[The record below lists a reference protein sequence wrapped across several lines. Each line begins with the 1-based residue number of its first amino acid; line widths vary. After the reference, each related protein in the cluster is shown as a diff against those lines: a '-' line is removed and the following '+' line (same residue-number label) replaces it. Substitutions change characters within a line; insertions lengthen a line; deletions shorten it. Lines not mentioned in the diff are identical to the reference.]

1 MGKFRKELSTP
12 EKSTI
17 VASANKML
25 IKGTNKL
32 QRGAMKQISLTF
44 QKSERQIRRIRQQYH
59 EQEDAGIKFP
69 SCKRQKT
76 ECGRKTKLTPA
87 LMETIEKIAQDYASS
102 CRYMSE
108 RALQADLRSLDYPL
122 SLRTCGLYLTRLG
135 CKVSKVW
142 IKPLL
147 TDKHKSDRMLWII
160 NKADR
165 AHGLNFNKFQS
176 CFNRVHV
183 DETWIY
189 LKQTSSKIRLLTNSF
204 LPVNPTCKHKSHIV
218 KVMFLAALARPQRM
232 PDGNWFD
239 GKICML
245 PSVAKSPA
253 KRTSKNRPAG
263 TMETIPLS
271 VDAAVYYEMMTKEGG
286 VLDCIKS
293 KMFWLKEEGIYIQHD
308 GASPHNG
315 RGNKE
320 KLREAGLK
328 DDWRIVFETQPAQS
342 PDTNIC
348 DLSFF
353 NSIQHRIHNLKQ
365 NATNIDQLIA
375 KVGTAWKEY
384 DCVTLDHIWGHLFA
398 CYNSILRDSG
408 DNKYKAPHTKLR
420 VNARGKE
427 TVVDLN
433 IDVDAYNSAFQLVNI
448 SS

>member
-17 VASANKML
+17 VSTANKML

-32 QRGAMKQISLTF
+32 QRGAMKQLSLTF
-44 QKSERQIRRIRQQYH
+44 GKSERQIRRIRQHYH

-69 SCKRQKT
+69 SLKRQKT
-76 ECGRKTKLTPA
+76 ECGRKSKLTPEISEA
-87 LMETIEKIAQDYASS
+87 IEKIAQDYASS
-102 CRYMSE
+102 CRYMSI
-108 RALQADLRSLDYPL
+108 RALQADLRSLEFHL
-122 SLRTCGLYLTRLG
+122 STRTCRLYLKSLG

-165 AHGLNFNKFQS
+165 AHGLLFNKFQS
-176 CFNRVHV
+176 CYNRVHV

-189 LKQTSSKIRLLTNSF
+189 LKQTSSKIRLLRNSV

-218 KVMFLAALARPQRM
+218 KVMFLAALGRPQRR
-232 PDGNWFD
+232 PDGTWFD
-239 GKICML
+239 GKVCML
-245 PSVAKSPA
+245 PCITQSPA
-253 KRTSKNRPAG
+253 KRTSKNRLAG
-263 TMETIPLS
+263 TLETHPLS
-271 VDAAVYYEMMTKEGG
+271 VDATVYYDMMTKQGG
-286 VLDCIKS
+286 ILDCIKAE
-293 KMFWLKEEGIYIQHD
+293 MFWLKEDGIYIQHD

-315 RGNKE
+315 KGNRE
-320 KLREAGLK
+320 RLREAGLK

-365 NATNIDQLIA
+365 NAKNIDQLIA
-375 KVGTAWKEY
+375 KVFTAWAEY
-384 DCVTLDHIWGHLFA
+384 DYETLDHIWGHLFA
-398 CYNSILRDSG
+398 CYNSILRDAG
-408 DNKYKAPHTKLR
+408 DNKYKAPHTQLR
-420 VNARGKE
+420 VNGRGKE
-427 TVVDLN
+427 TAVDLN
-433 IDVDAYNSAFQLVNI
+433 IDVHAYNEAFVLVNNR
-448 SS
+448 